1 MFDQED
7 SELNVA
13 IGVVFGVIAL
23 VIALVIGM
31 GMYQI
36 RGNTRV
42 AEPVATAAVAVPAPS
57 GAGVA
62 IPAVE
67 YVDIAETGAAL
78 TVVYF
83 DFAQSGLPASAGDA
97 LALVVAELA
106 ARPDASV
113 LLSGF
118 HDAAGSAEANAAVAR
133 ERALAV
139 RAALI
144 DIGVPGERVLLRKP
158 AETLGGSDAAEARRV
173 EIRVQ

>member
-7 SELNVA
+7 SELSIA

-31 GMYQI
+31 GVYQL
-36 RGNTRV
+36 RGH
-42 AEPVATAAVAVPAPS
+42 AAASDGTAVKVVSTPAPRG
-57 GAGVA
+57 GAADGGVA
-62 IPAVE
+62 FVE
-67 YVDIAETGAAL
+67 IAEIGKAL

-83 DFAQSGLPASAGDA
+83 DFSSSELPASAGDA
-97 LALVVAELA
+97 IAMTVAELA

-118 HDAAGSAEANAAVAR
+118 HDAAGSADANAAVALK
-133 ERALAV
+133 RALAV
-139 RAALI
+139 RAALV
-144 DIGVPGERVLLRKP
+144 DIGVPAERVMLRKP
-158 AETLGGSDAAEARRV
+158 AETLGGDDAARARRV